1 MEKEETRILNI
12 RVEYGDAIRGIS
24 DYKKELEALKEREKE
39 LQKALN
45 EKRISQE
52 EYDAELAI
60 SKAKTA
66 EAKDGIR
73 VLEKEIRNNIK
84 AENAMEG
91 SLKQLRAQLSNATK
105 QYDEMSE
112 AMRKGEEGQKL
123 KETISQLTKEIKGA
137 EEETG
142 RFYRNVGNY
151 TQSIIAATNAQ
162 IPFVA
167 EINKSVTA
175 VKGLGSVIGSAGEHI
190 KGSVSSFKEHA
201 QAARQATTVMG
212 AIKSSFLAAGAG
224 VKAFTAALVTTG
236 VGALVVA
243 LGALV
248 TALTR
253 SQKGMEL
260 ARKVMS
266 SIGAAIDV
274 VLDRV
279 AVLGEAVIDLFSGD
293 FESAAQKA
301 KNAFKGITAEIV
313 AETQAAWA
321 LSEAL
326 NQLDKDEIMLSMRR
340 AANRADIERLKM
352 ISDDVTKSIEERT
365 AAAKKAFDMEQAD
378 MKAQQE
384 AAELRLANMLGYT
397 EMNEQVKKLMS
408 DIKSGAIDANQVI
421 SKLGLSNSTIEDL
434 EAFRDQFVK
443 VQEIVESSTTRQ
455 IEQQNKLNSLM
466 KEAEALA
473 DALHTSAERYAFA
486 IRALTEINDIVIE
499 QREKVN
505 EQLNE
510 LNKSASEGLQKIADE
525 HLKRAVENAQKE
537 LEIEEEKARAKIKLN
552 MAVSDSI
559 LAMQE
564 LGEEMKALSKV
575 LALAQIAFST
585 GEAIAKMTAAEAGKG
600 IAGLAT
606 MAAGIAQILTN
617 IAAAKKAIKGY
628 ATGGIVTGAGTGT
641 SDSIPAM
648 LSNGESV
655 ITARATEM
663 FAPLL
668 SSINQLGGGVPIAN
682 RGGDIGSDFMANAV
696 REGIASA
703 ATDIAGAVIAANL
716 QSPPVVSVEEINRVQ
731 KRVNILEQLGEL

>member
-1 MEKEETRILNI
+1 LSSMEKEETRILNI
-12 RVEYGDAIRGIS
+12 RVEYGDAIKGIS
-24 DYKKELEALKEREKE
+24 DYKKELEALKEREAE
-39 LQKALN
+39 LKKALD

-66 EAKDGIR
+66 EVKDGIR

-91 SLKQLRAQLSNATK
+91 SLKQLRAQLSNATR

-123 KETISQLTKEIKGA
+123 KETINSLTKEIKGA

-253 SQKGMEL
+253 TQKGMEG

-266 SIGAAIDV
+266 SVGAAVDV

-279 AVLGEAVIDLFSGD
+279 AILGEAVIDLFSGD

-301 KNAFKGITAEIV
+301 KNAFKGITDEIV

-321 LSEAL
+321 LSDAL
-326 NQLDKDEIMLSMRR
+326 NQLDKEEIMLSMRR

-378 MKAQQE
+378 MKAQQK
-384 AAELRLANMLGYT
+384 AAEMRLANMLGYT
-397 EMNEQVKKLMS
+397 EMNDEVLSILQRVK
-408 DIKSGAIDANQVI
+408 DGTI
-421 SKLGLSNSTIEDL
+421 SFNELLGELGLSSSTMEDMR
-434 EAFRDQFVK
+434 EFEQQFNT

-466 KEAEALA
+466 KEAIALA
-473 DALHTSAERYAFA
+473 DEQRTAAERYEFA
-486 IRALTEINDIVIE
+486 SRALTEIQGIAFEQNEELNAIGMENLIKNCNERLETLRKEKQDEIAIE
-499 QREKVN
+499 Q
-505 EQLNE
+505 
-510 LNKSASEGLQKIADE
+510 A
-525 HLKRAVENAQKE
+525 
-537 LEIEEEKARAKIKLN
+537 KAEAKIKLN

-559 LAMQE
+559 QAMGE
-564 LGEEMKALSKV
+564 LGEDFKALSKV

-585 GEAIAKMTAAEAGKG
+585 GEAIAKMTAAESGKG
-600 IAGLAT
+600 IFGLAP
-606 MAAGIAQILTN
+606 MAVGIAQILTN
-617 IAAAKKAIKGY
+617 IAAAKKAISGY
-628 ATGGIVTGAGTGT
+628 ARGGRVTGVGTGT

-668 SSINQLGGGVPIAN
+668 SNINQLGGGVPIHS
-682 RGGDIGSDFMANAV
+682 RGGAGGDFMANAV
-696 REGIASA
+696 REGIATA
-703 ATDIAGAVIAANL
+703 ATEIAGAVIVANK
-716 QSPPVVSVEEINRVQ
+716 QSPTPVVSVEEINRVQ
-731 KRVNILEQLGEL
+731 KRVQILEQLGEI

>member
-1 MEKEETRILNI
+1 MKQEETRILNI
-12 RVEYGDAIRGIS
+12 RVEYGDAIRSIS
-24 DYKKELEALKEREKE
+24 DYKKELEALREREAE
-39 LQKALN
+39 LKKALD

-66 EAKDGIR
+66 EVKDGIR

-91 SLKQLRAQLSNATK
+91 SLKQLRAQLSNTTK

-123 KETISQLTKEIKGA
+123 KETINQLTKEIKGA

-201 QAARQATTVMG
+201 QAAMQATTVMG
-212 AIKSSFLAAGAG
+212 AIKSAFLAAGAG
-224 VKAFTAALVTTG
+224 VKVFAAALVTTG
-236 VGALVVA
+236 IGALVVA

-253 SQKGMEL
+253 TQKGMES
-260 ARKVMS
+260 ARKIMS
-266 SIGAAIDV
+266 SVGAAIDV
-274 VLDRV
+274 ILDRV

-293 FESAAQKA
+293 FESAAHKA
-301 KNAFKGITAEIV
+301 KNAFKGITDEIV
-313 AETQAAWA
+313 TETQAAWA
-321 LSEAL
+321 LSDAL
-326 NQLDKDEIMLSMRR
+326 NQLDKEEIMLSMRR
-340 AANRADIERLKM
+340 ASNRADIERLKM

-365 AAAKKAFDMEQAD
+365 AAAKKAFEMEEAD

-384 AAELRLANMLGYT
+384 AAEMRLANMLGYT
-397 EMNEQVKKLMS
+397 EMNEEVQAIMRQIKDNTITFDGLLKK
-408 DIKSGAIDANQVI
+408 V
-421 SKLGLSNSTIEDL
+421 GLSNSTFEDM
-434 EAFRDQFVK
+434 EAFRDQYVRI
-443 VQEIVESSTTRQ
+443 QDIVTSSTTRQ

-466 KEAEALA
+466 KEAIELA
-473 DALHTSAERYAFA
+473 DRQHTAAERYEFA
-486 IRALTEINDIVIE
+486 SRALTEINGIVLE
-499 QREKVN
+499 QN
-505 EQLNE
+505 EE
-510 LNKSASEGLQKIADE
+510 LNAIGMEKLIKNCNERLETLRKEKQDEIA
-525 HLKRAVENAQKE
+525 
-537 LEIEEEKARAKIKLN
+537 IEEEKAEAKIKLN
-552 MAVSDSI
+552 IAVSDSI
-559 LAMQE
+559 QAMGE
-564 LGEEMKALSKV
+564 LGEDFKALSKV
-575 LALAQIAFST
+575 LALAQIAYST
-585 GEAIAKMTAAEAGKG
+585 GEAIAKMTSAEAGKG
-600 IAGLAT
+600 IAGIAT

-617 IAAAKKAIKGY
+617 IAAAKKAISGY
-628 ATGGIVTGAGTGT
+628 VHGGKVTGEGTGT

-668 SSINQLGGGVPIAN
+668 SSINQMGGGVPIPN
-682 RGGDIGSDFMANAV
+682 NGGTGSDFMAKAV
-696 REGIASA
+696 REGIAAAAGEIASA
-703 ATDIAGAVIAANL
+703 IVVGNI
-716 QSPPVVSVEEINRVQ
+716 QSPAPVVSVEEINRVQ
-731 KRVNILEQLGEL
+731 KRVHILEQLGEI